1 MEKLVMPD
9 YYEIHIPQMSSEAN
23 LQLADPSLVNY
34 YSDLENRIYWLN
46 DEISS
51 CTFDLVQ
58 YITRWN
64 REDKD
69 VPIEQRKPI
78 RLIIDCAGGALS
90 VSETVSNIIKMS
102 KTPVYGIALGYVASG
117 ASVIYLSC
125 HKRYAL
131 PNSVFVLHKGSCSG
145 VSGTYDEIVSFARD
159 YEKQIEMLIR
169 FYINYTNY
177 TEEEIEENIQTDW
190 YIRIEEA
197 LEKGIVDEVITD
209 IDILC

>member
-1 MEKLVMPD
+1 MSD
-9 YYEIHIPQMSSEAN
+9 CFEIQLPSIPNGAN
-23 LQLADPSLVNY
+23 LQLADPSLINY

-46 DEISS
+46 DEISNY
-51 CTFDLVQ
+51 TFDLLQ

-64 REDKD
+64 REDKGL
-69 VPIEQRKPI
+69 PIEKRKPI
-78 RLIIDCAGGALS
+78 RIIIDCAGGALS
-90 VSETVSNIIKMS
+90 VSETLSNVIKMS
-102 KTPVYGIALGYVASG
+102 KTPVYGIALGFVASG

-125 HKRYAL
+125 HKKFAL

-159 YEKQIEMLIR
+159 YEKQIEMLME
-169 FYINYTNY
+169 FYIENTKY

-190 YIRIEEA
+190 YIRMDEA
-197 LEKGIVDEVITD
+197 IEKGLVDEMITD